1 MDDTYSRFIAFLE
14 QHGVKYRL
22 IDHEPEG
29 RTDII
34 SAIRGNKLA
43 AAAKCI
49 ILMVK
54 IGKKVT
60 RYVLAVVP
68 GDTKVDMNA
77 VKTLL
82 EGTYV
87 SFAPTEVAERL
98 SGSISGTILPFTF
111 DPALELIV
119 DPELLDNE
127 ELYFNVARLD
137 QSIVIRS
144 KDYQVVAKP
153 RLEKIAQPVTPA
165 PAQD

>member
-1 MDDTYSRFIAFLE
+1 MEDTYTRFIHFLE

-29 RTDII
+29 RTEII
-34 SAIRGNKLA
+34 SAIRGNPLA

-77 VKTLL
+77 VKALL

-87 SFAPTEVAERL
+87 SFAPTDVAERL
-98 SGSISGTILPFTF
+98 AGSQTGTILPFTF
-111 DPALELIV
+111 DPALELMV
-119 DPELLDNE
+119 DPALLEHE

-144 KDYQVVAKP
+144 KDYVTVARP
-153 RLEKIAQPVTPA
+153 RLEKIAQPPGPA
-165 PAQD
+165 